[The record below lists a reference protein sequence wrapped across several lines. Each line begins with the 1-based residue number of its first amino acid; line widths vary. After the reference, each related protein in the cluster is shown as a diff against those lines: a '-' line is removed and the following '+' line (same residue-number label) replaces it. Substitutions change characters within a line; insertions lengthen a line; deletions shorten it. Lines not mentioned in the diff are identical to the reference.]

1 MKKMKPTVKAVL
13 VPTLVLT
20 STAAITYAVPGVVNK
35 TMTETMQDSLKL
47 EVKRVDGDTVKV
59 SLGNVQDIPKSL
71 QFSVKLEGVTPKN
84 GESSI
89 VDLIAKSMKELA
101 DSGDTNFKDAGVLT
115 DFTYN
120 ESENTIDVLVTSNK
134 ALPKIGNSIDVFEL
148 EVEAIAEDSREDY
161 QILPYVESEYKYVS
175 ATNEEYADLG
185 VTHDNQ
191 KIPFALAPKIT
202 SSELAMTVADGHQL
216 TKEQII
222 AGLGI
227 QFSHEDGTDGI
238 ELEMTRDNEVITEFC
253 EKTVGIYELQLR
265 AVKGEKKSEP
275 LSHEDGTDGIELEM
289 TRDNEV
295 ITEFCEKTVGIYE
308 LQLRAVK
315 GEKKSEPLHAQINVV
330 LDNVKTP
337 PQITRDGK
345 ELTDMTL
352 DGGSKFVPLENVKAE
367 DAKGRPVSVSV
378 KVDKDLDL
386 DPEQDTEYT
395 FTYTATDIYGNTA
408 EKSMKLRVVAN
419 QAPVISGV
427 EDITINQGDKFN
439 PKKGV
444 TVTDDKDKDLKL
456 VIEGTVNTAIPGTYK
471 VSYSVT
477 DSGGKT
483 TRAQRN
489 VTVQKTTTAINNIPI
504 IIAKDIV
511 IKEGE
516 DFNPLEG
523 VIAYDR
529 EDKDLTKS
537 VKVLINEVDRF
548 KPGTYKLVYQVT
560 DSQGAIAKKEI
571 QVTVLPK
578 MTSLNSIPVITAT
591 DKTITVGD
599 EFNPLDDVSAEDE
612 EDGDLTESIK
622 IVDNE
627 VNIYRVG
634 KYYVTYEVTDSQGA
648 KCTKTIAV
656 TVNPRPAIINSIP
669 VIDAVDQTLKLGEEF
684 NPLQHVRAYDKED
697 LDLTHKV
704 EVIENNVD
712 TTKTGDYIVTYRVTD
727 SGGATATKTINV
739 KVLMPLIEINIAPEI
754 RATDLVLKVGD
765 TFNPKENVVA
775 YDVEDLDITHKL
787 EVIENNVDTKVE
799 GVYEVKY
806 RVTDSG
812 GATTTKTI
820 TVTVKASDSIVLAT
834 EISIQNKDDNK
845 VYVNGHKNFIAQVN
859 ENADVKSIDWE
870 ISDPSIAELRI
881 VRNEARI
888 IAKKPGE
895 VTLTAKTTDGS
906 NLTDSIQV
914 LVTNFEDET
923 EVPNYIKE
931 MIDSTILTPLSGVGD
946 EQRPLEVS
954 VNDITPEKFDEFLN
968 QLENNYYK
976 LIDIN
981 KDEEFTTYQMKIQK
995 KVGLFNL
1002 FKSKEATY
1010 IKIKVAN
1017 DLTSSKEINEKLS
1030 QLVDSGTQIPDVNT
1044 PPVISVEGVKTQI
1057 TVGDSFD
1064 PLEGVVAWDKEDG
1077 DLTNQLHVEGN
1088 VDTLNPGDYL
1098 LTYKVTDAKGSTVEM
1113 SVTITVLEKQ
1123 PGTGEENKP
1132 GTGEENKPGTG
1143 EENKPGTGEENK
1155 PGTGEENKPGTGE
1168 ENKPGTGEENKP
1180 ETGIK
1185 IVLPVMIGGVIATIS
1200 GIIGISRGHKKTK

>member
-35 TMTETMQDSLKL
+35 TMTEMTQDSLKL

-227 QFSHEDGTDGI
+227 QF
-238 ELEMTRDNEVITEFC
+238 
-253 EKTVGIYELQLR
+253 
-265 AVKGEKKSEP
+265 
-275 LSHEDGTDGIELEM
+275 SHEDGTDGIELEM

-516 DFNPLEG
+516 EFNPLEG

-537 VKVLINEVDRF
+537 VKVLVNEVDRF

-571 QVTVLPK
+571 RVTVLPK
-578 MTSLNSIPVITAT
+578 MVSLNSAPVITAT

-599 EFNPLDDVSAEDE
+599 EFNPLDGVSAEDE

-1143 EENKPGTGEENK
+1143 EENKPGTG
-1155 PGTGEENKPGTGE
+1155 
-1168 ENKPGTGEENKP
+1168 
-1180 ETGIK
+1180 IK

>member
-275 LSHEDGTDGIELEM
+275 L
-289 TRDNEV
+289 NV
-295 ITEFCEKTVGIYE
+295 QV
-308 LQLRAVK
+308 
-315 GEKKSEPLHAQINVV
+315 NVV
-330 LDNVKTP
+330 LDNVTTP
-337 PQITRDGK
+337 PTIKRDGE
-345 ELTDMTL
+345 ELTNMTI

-427 EDITINQGDKFN
+427 EDITINQGDKFD

-1098 LTYKVTDAKGSTVEM
+1098 LTYKVTDAKGLTVEM

-1123 PGTGEENKP
+1123 
-1132 GTGEENKPGTG
+1132 
-1143 EENKPGTGEENK
+1143 
-1155 PGTGEENKPGTGE
+1155 PGTGE